1 MAPTGD
7 HTAKEVSALLRD
19 ACSLL
24 RRVAKLFAPPPRWR
38 IEPPRDWRRRC
49 ERPPSKEGQWMRD
62 VIETKRLLL
71 RRWQGRDEE
80 ELVRLFG
87 DPAVQSGRVLPAN
100 RVRAIH
106 VSGLRQW

>member
-1 MAPTGD
+1 
-7 HTAKEVSALLRD
+7 
-19 ACSLL
+19 
-24 RRVAKLFAPPPRWR
+24 
-38 IEPPRDWRRRC
+38 
-49 ERPPSKEGQWMRD
+49 MRD
-62 VIETKRLLL
+62 VVETKRLLL

-106 VSGLRQW
+106 VSGLRQWQEYGCGPWAAVDKEAGQWICGAAPQIHCPASLSTAAQGPHPYSCHWRRPLT